1 MDPISILGIS
11 LASIIAGE
19 ALLAKIY
26 TIVNTRRNR
35 LQPPEFVSSPVSN
48 TM

>member
-11 LASIIAGE
+11 LATIVAGE
-19 ALLAKIY
+19 AILAKMY
-26 TIVNTRRNR
+26 SVWRAKFR
-35 LQPPEFVSSPVSN
+35 PPEQETVSSPVSN